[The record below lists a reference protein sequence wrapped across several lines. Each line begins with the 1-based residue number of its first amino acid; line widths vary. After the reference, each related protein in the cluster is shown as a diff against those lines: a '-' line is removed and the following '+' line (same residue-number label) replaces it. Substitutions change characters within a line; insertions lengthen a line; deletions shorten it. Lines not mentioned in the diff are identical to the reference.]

1 MIDCDCAK
9 DTALHKTGAEGTK
22 RDTTENTAVLNEIC
36 KLLIWSLLSYPPPDK
51 IQRSGGWK

>member
-9 DTALHKTGAEGTK
+9 DAALHKTGAEGTK

-36 KLLIWSLLSYPPPDK
+36 KLLI
-51 IQRSGGWK
+51 